1 MHENLKQL
9 GLYTTSCCTLYR
21 FEYIYVQDMQY
32 YPCIANGEKGAAR
45 FTRTKKPQN
54 GLTNRKTRSN
64 EDT

>member
-1 MHENLKQL
+1 MIHENLKQL

-45 FTRTKKPQN
+45 FDTYEEAQKWINEQKNKK
-54 GLTNRKTRSN
+54 
-64 EDT
+64 